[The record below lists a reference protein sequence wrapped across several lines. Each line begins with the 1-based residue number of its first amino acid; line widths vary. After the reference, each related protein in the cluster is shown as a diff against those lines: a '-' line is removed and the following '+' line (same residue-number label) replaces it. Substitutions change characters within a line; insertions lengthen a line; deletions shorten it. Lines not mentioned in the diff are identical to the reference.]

1 MYCRVNSIFPKCTVN
16 MLNITFTK
24 YIRFCTENVGTALAA
39 VRGRTM
45 YSLDKGN
52 VGLPTKGLPFS
63 QKTPLQ
69 PKITERSRP
78 FPTNNRRRTLRILT
92 ILYKQLSPLK
102 GKHCFSKMQCKY
114 AEYNIYKIY
123 TFLH

>member
-16 MLNITFTK
+16 MLNITSAK
-24 YIRFCTENVGTALAA
+24 YVRFRTENVGTALAA

-52 VGLPTKGLPFS
+52 VGLPTKVLPFS

-69 PKITERSRP
+69 LKIKQGVQ
-78 FPTNNRRRTLRILT
+78 NNGTVKT
-92 ILYKQLSPLK
+92 VPYK
-102 GKHCFSKMQCKY
+102 
-114 AEYNIYKIY
+114 
-123 TFLH
+123 